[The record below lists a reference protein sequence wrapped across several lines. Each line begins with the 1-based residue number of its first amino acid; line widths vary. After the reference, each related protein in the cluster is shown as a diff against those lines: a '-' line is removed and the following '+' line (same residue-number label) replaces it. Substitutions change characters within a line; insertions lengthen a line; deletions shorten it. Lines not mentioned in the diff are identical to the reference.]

1 MISSKVDLTEHN
13 DFGNRLIE
21 FDRIPENEGTVKY
34 EGFSEESVS
43 SLLGNGVDTFFRLN
57 KLFGSNVHRDERGRV
72 FNNQWKYDS
81 NCDRDISQEIYCA
94 RCGRLLIPWDNNFGL
109 CRCCSEETSRLF
121 IEKCPWKIKESI
133 RTHNSKDLFNL
144 R

>member
-1 MISSKVDLTEHN
+1 MSRDFCAYIIKTNTFVDYYISSECD
-13 DFGNRLIE
+13 
-21 FDRIPENEGTVKY
+21 
-34 EGFSEESVS
+34 
-43 SLLGNGVDTFFRLN
+43 FFRLN
-57 KLFGSNVHRDERGRV
+57 KLFGSNVHHDERGRV

-109 CRCCSEETSRLF
+109 CRHCSEETSRLF